1 MREFEAWDKREVMT
15 PTSFISNLKHIAETR
30 EINRQADNR
39 SRRYCIS
46 TGLIKN
52 SYNMATIKKA
62 IYSKAFL
69 GLLGLILLT
78 SCYSWSYI
86 ETNGGGNYFQYISEL
101 HYIYY
106 SNGIDAIKAHD
117 LSLYVDYSIDVCVL
131 GRYFIQV
138 L

>member
-1 MREFEAWDKREVMT
+1 
-15 PTSFISNLKHIAETR
+15 
-30 EINRQADNR
+30 
-39 SRRYCIS
+39 
-46 TGLIKN
+46 
-52 SYNMATIKKA
+52 MATIKKA
-62 IYSKAFL
+62 IYNKAFL